1 MTTSPAAGI
10 FLAGTSRYA
19 VAGQTILALLITMA
33 KIDERDPR
41 AIWPMCWSNPFW
53 SNPRAT
59 SCTTF
64 SPGSVRRPRELSVR
78 VAHKP
83 EPPSIITESLT
94 TAAAIPLGGIDP
106 WLREHRVA

>member
-41 AIWPMCWSNPFW
+41 AHLADVLEQSFLVKPKSNQLHNLFPW
-53 SNPRAT
+53 KRKAAPRAQRT
-59 SCTTF
+59 GRS
-64 SPGSVRRPRELSVR
+64 
-78 VAHKP
+78 
-83 EPPSIITESLT
+83 
-94 TAAAIPLGGIDP
+94 
-106 WLREHRVA
+106 